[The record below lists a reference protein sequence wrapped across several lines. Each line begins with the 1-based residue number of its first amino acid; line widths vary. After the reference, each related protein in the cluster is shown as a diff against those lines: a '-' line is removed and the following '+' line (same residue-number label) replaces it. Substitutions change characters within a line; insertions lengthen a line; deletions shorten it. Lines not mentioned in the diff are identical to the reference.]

1 MPTLPLAPS
10 STGRDVSDE
19 RGAMT
24 VVRHIRD
31 LMSVEIDKPDLLRAQ
46 INALSRMIPL
56 LYFILL
62 VNAWVLAYT
71 YYGKAPNWLS
81 LHVALLLSAGCA
93 VRLVQWWRKR
103 GVALTPQQAAH
114 ELKRTNRIAAVL
126 GVAVSIWG
134 ITLFSYGDA
143 YAQANVGTFL
153 MTAMLSSMICLIHSR
168 SAAIIVAVTVSIPFA
183 IFFAMTGVTAFV
195 GTAINVVMVTGAIIV
210 VILIQYRDFKRMVE
224 AQKRT
229 ELLSNE
235 NLRLANLDSLT
246 DLPNRR
252 AFFAYLQEAFASA
265 RSSQTRVAVGII
277 DLDGFKPVNDL
288 YGHATGDKLLVE
300 VAARLSSVC
309 SAETFFISRLGGDE
323 FAYVVRT
330 PDDAALIA
338 QGEEI
343 AMMLRAPFA
352 LDEATIQISGSVGIA
367 VYPEMASSPT
377 ELFERADY
385 ALYHGKSLNRGSAV
399 VFSSAHDEQMSEDAR
414 IEHALKRA
422 DFERE
427 LSVVFQPIVD
437 IRSNNTI
444 GFEALARW
452 NSPTLGR
459 VSPGQFIPVAERAGI
474 IGALTRPLLKK
485 ALTAA
490 TQWSSGSLRLS
501 FNLSAY
507 DLSSAE
513 SSLAIASIIEG
524 SKFDASRLDLE
535 ITETAFGHDFEQV
548 QRSVEMLRLLGCGI
562 SLDDFGTGYSSLS
575 RLHALPLTKI
585 RIDRSFVTGLHNS
598 PASLKIV
605 KSLLALSRDMGLDC
619 VIEGVE
625 TPEEMAALRQLGGL
639 MVQGYFYSPPIDE
652 EQVSTYLERPTR
664 AQCA

>member
-1 MPTLPLAPS
+1 
-10 STGRDVSDE
+10 
-19 RGAMT
+19 
-24 VVRHIRD
+24 
-31 LMSVEIDKPDLLRAQ
+31 
-46 INALSRMIPL
+46 
-56 LYFILL
+56 
-62 VNAWVLAYT
+62 
-71 YYGKAPNWLS
+71 
-81 LHVALLLSAGCA
+81 
-93 VRLVQWWRKR
+93 
-103 GVALTPQQAAH
+103 
-114 ELKRTNRIAAVL
+114 
-126 GVAVSIWG
+126 
-134 ITLFSYGDA
+134 
-143 YAQANVGTFL
+143 
-153 MTAMLSSMICLIHSR
+153 
-168 SAAIIVAVTVSIPFA
+168 
-183 IFFAMTGVTAFV
+183 
-195 GTAINVVMVTGAIIV
+195 
-210 VILIQYRDFKRMVE
+210 
-224 AQKRT
+224 
-229 ELLSNE
+229 
-235 NLRLANLDSLT
+235 
-246 DLPNRR
+246 
-252 AFFAYLQEAFASA
+252 
-265 RSSQTRVAVGII
+265 
-277 DLDGFKPVNDL
+277 
-288 YGHATGDKLLVE
+288 
-300 VAARLSSVC
+300 
-309 SAETFFISRLGGDE
+309 
-323 FAYVVRT
+323 
-330 PDDAALIA
+330 
-338 QGEEI
+338 
-343 AMMLRAPFA
+343 MLRAPFA